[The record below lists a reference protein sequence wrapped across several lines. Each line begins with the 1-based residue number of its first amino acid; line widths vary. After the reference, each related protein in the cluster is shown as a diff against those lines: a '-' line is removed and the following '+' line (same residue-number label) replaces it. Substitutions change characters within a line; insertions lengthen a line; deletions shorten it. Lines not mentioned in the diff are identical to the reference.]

1 MGIAKPADSRRFCT
15 LDGMRGIAALL
26 VAVYHFQER
35 QNLDHIGGYLAVDL
49 FFALSG
55 FVIALNYSGRLAN
68 GLPLWSFLRFRIA
81 RLYPVY
87 ALGLGLGI
95 ARQVLAHVLH
105 DPRAMN
111 WALLASAA
119 GFGTVMLPSPVHDQ
133 LFPLNGPAW
142 SLFFEMAINI
152 AFAAGIW
159 RARSVVILILMML
172 SVLVMVA
179 TIGAPFYFNAGWAWA
194 SFLPGLA
201 RTVFSFSAGIL
212 IYRHVPREQNRHT
225 WGVLVPLL
233 LMTILIGYDASGQH
247 QKAFELAAV
256 VFAFPSLLAFGLL
269 AEPPR
274 QLRKML
280 SFLGD
285 ISYPIYAIHWPLLPL
300 IVPLILK
307 LKLGFW
313 PSAGVYLLVT
323 ILLGYAA
330 FRFVD
335 APVSLWLRRKLQ
347 PPALANRSG
356 PALSST

>member
-1 MGIAKPADSRRFCT
+1 MGMARSETSRRFAT

-35 QNLDHIGGYLAVDL
+35 QNLDYVGGYLAVDL

-55 FVIALNYSGRLAN
+55 FVIALNYSGRLAD

-95 ARQVLAHVLH
+95 ARQLLAHALH

-111 WALLASAA
+111 WALLVSAA

-152 AFAAGIW
+152 AFAAGLW
-159 RARSVVILILMML
+159 RARSVLILALMTP
-172 SVLVMVA
+172 SVLLMVA
-179 TIGAPFYFNAGWAWA
+179 TVGAPFYFNAGWSWA

-201 RTVFSFSAGIL
+201 RTMFSFSAGIL
-212 IYRHVPREQNRHT
+212 IFRHVRRGECRHT
-225 WGVLVPLL
+225 WGVILPLL
-233 LMTILIGYDASGQH
+233 LMTALISYPASGAH
-247 QKAFELAAV
+247 QKLFELAAV
-256 VFAFPSLLAFGLL
+256 VIAFPGLLAFGLL

-274 QLRKML
+274 QLKSAL

-285 ISYPIYAIHWPLLPL
+285 LSYPIYAIHWPMLPL

-313 PSAGVYLLVT
+313 PSAGAYLVIT
-323 ILLGYAA
+323 VVLGYAA
-330 FRFVD
+330 YRLVD
-335 APVSLWLRRKLQ
+335 APMSLWLRRKLQ
-347 PPALANRSG
+347 PPAKTRHPRA
-356 PALSST
+356 ALSST